1 MPTHRSVERLQ
12 LELVAMG
19 AIQALDEVQASVV
32 EAGVVGGVEV
42 EVGVQV
48 VLGVSLLLL
57 LVVSLEPS
65 SVQLEVPLSDARV
78 RRLKKCDDVLEV
90 DDPHRLSGKH
100 LEERWSHFQASVA
113 APGTGVDDLSGG
125 TFFPV
130 RETVRADCGR
140 VAVHLLVQRN
150 AEQKSNKESSAES
163 GTCSRMRKTILS
175 A

>member
-1 MPTHRSVERLQ
+1 
-12 LELVAMG
+12 MG

-57 LVVSLEPS
+57 LVASLEPS

-78 RRLKKCDDVLEV
+78 RRLKKCDDLLEV

-100 LEERWSHFQASVA
+100 LEERWSHVQASVA

-125 TFFPV
+125 TFLPV
-130 RETVRADCGR
+130 RDGNVFETVRADCGR

-150 AEQKSNKESSAES
+150 AEQESNKESSAES
-163 GTCSRMRKTILS
+163 GTCARMRKTILS
-175 A
+175 T